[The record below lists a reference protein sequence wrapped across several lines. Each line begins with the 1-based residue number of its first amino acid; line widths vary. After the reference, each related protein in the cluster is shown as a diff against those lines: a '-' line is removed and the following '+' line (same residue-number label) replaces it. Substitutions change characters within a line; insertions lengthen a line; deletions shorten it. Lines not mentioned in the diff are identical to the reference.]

1 MSVDQRQNSLWFYFD
16 SNLRAAMPFNAEQ
29 KFLSLENLSAD
40 ENCLDIRSTLEPL
53 GRVFLVHELFVLP
66 SRENTLRLADEFVA
80 PSSRRPDVVLPLR
93 DVSFAENEKS
103 LIDVER
109 RERTYVN
116 RSRIERAFFSSR
128 LVTVF
133 SSVVDERRTRIA
145 VLLSVQRITMGVRSF
160 DR

>member
-1 MSVDQRQNSLWFYFD
+1 
-16 SNLRAAMPFNAEQ
+16 MPFNAEQ

-109 RERTYVN
+109 REKTYVN
-116 RSRIERAFFSSR
+116 RSRIKRAFFSSR